1 MDSLPSDPRPG
12 RFDWLFEEPE
22 AAPPPDHE
30 YAIGWQRHATA
41 TPIEPDASTTALTGA
56 TALLA
61 RLDERLNGLPDFI
74 RDGWLAR
81 MLLEEAAAS
90 ARLEGWIVDVERLL
104 LLSLHAAVGAPD
116 PHEAQALHLLDMLR
130 AVSRRS
136 PRQLFTPLRISAL
149 AFTRERNRTPRPM
162 EWVEVLPD
170 QGRSSAEALR
180 DYFNGFSWS
189 AYGRQPAVSAAADM
203 LARWHGCDTGVA
215 VGGAAGRAMASA
227 ALVRLGHCGRPLPC
241 VSIGFLGHAWSY
253 RPRTADWPF
262 HFSTA
267 TERGARR
274 GLELAAKLRNRH
286 EALTRH
292 FTTRRQERHLCAA
305 VAHLIAVPA
314 VSARGLAEAV
324 GITQRSALSLLM
336 DLADAGLLRD
346 LTRRGSYRVFGLTG
360 L

>member
-1 MDSLPSDPRPG
+1 MDSLPTDPGTG

-22 AAPPPDHE
+22 ADAPSDRE
-30 YAIGWQRHATA
+30 LSIDGQRHAAALPT
-41 TPIEPDASTTALTGA
+41 ELDASLTALTGA

-74 RDGWLAR
+74 RDGWIAR

-136 PRQLFTPLRISAL
+136 PRQLFTARRISAL
-149 AFTRERNRTPRPM
+149 AFARERNRTLGPV
-162 EWVEVLPD
+162 EWVEMLPD
-170 QGRSSAEALR
+170 KGRSSVEALR
-180 DYFNGFSWS
+180 DYFDGFSWS
-189 AYGRQPAVSAAADM
+189 SYGRQPAVGASADM
-203 LARWHGCDTGVA
+203 LARWHRCGTGAA
-215 VGGAAGRAMASA
+215 VGGAAGRAMANA
-227 ALVRLGHCGRPLPC
+227 ALVRLGLCGRLLPC
-241 VSIGFLGHAWSY
+241 ISIGFLGEAWSY
-253 RPRTADWPF
+253 RPGKSDWPY
-262 HFSTA
+262 HFSA
-267 TERGARR
+267 AAERGARR
-274 GLELAAKLRNRH
+274 GLELAARLQNRH

-292 FTTRRQERHLCAA
+292 FRTRRQERHLGAA
-305 VAHLIAVPA
+305 VAHLIAMPA
-314 VSARGLAEAV
+314 VAARGLAGSI